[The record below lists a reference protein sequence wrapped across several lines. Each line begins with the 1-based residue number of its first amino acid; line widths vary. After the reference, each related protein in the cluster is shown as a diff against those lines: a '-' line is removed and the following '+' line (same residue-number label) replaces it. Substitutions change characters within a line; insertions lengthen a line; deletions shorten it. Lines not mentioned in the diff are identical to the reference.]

1 MKYLKLFEN
10 YNDDEPYIRT
20 TQEEFDSI
28 GFDSEYKGVK
38 FHAHLK
44 QQILD
49 KLSSDWRPIDHS
61 KDLKNMYSVK
71 LTDTCEL
78 RLRRE
83 NGSQLFIYHNDDEW
97 FYCEYY
103 NVDSMIIL
111 DRYQYYKC
119 DQFDGLLELLFDL
132 EIIN

>member
-20 TQEEFDSI
+20 TQEEFV
-28 GFDSEYKGVK
+28 GALHKGVK

-61 KDLKNMYSVK
+61 KDLKNMYSAK

>member
-1 MKYLKLFEN
+1 MKYLKLFES
-10 YNDDEPYIRT
+10 YDEPYTRT

-38 FHAHLK
+38 FHSHLK

-49 KLSSDWRPIDHS
+49 KLSSDWRPIDHH
-61 KDLKNMYSVK
+61 KDLKNMYNLK

-78 RLRRE
+78 TLRKE

-103 NVDSMIIL
+103 NVDSLIIL

>member
-10 YNDDEPYIRT
+10 YNDQSYTRT
-20 TQEEFDSI
+20 TQEEFDSN

-38 FHAHLK
+38 FHSNLK
-44 QQILD
+44 LQILD
-49 KLSSDWRPIDHS
+49 KLSSDWLPY
-61 KDLKNMYSVK
+61 KVE

-78 RLRRE
+78 RLRKE

-103 NVDSMIIL
+103 NVDSLIIL

-119 DQFDGLLELLFDL
+119 DQFDGLLDLLKDL
-132 EIIN
+132 KIIN